1 MRREVVQYKGDH
13 GFLGLSVGNCDR
25 TLAGEEESI
34 E

>member
-13 GFLGLSVGNCDR
+13 GFLGLSVGNYNR
-25 TLAGEEESI
+25 TLVVEEESI